1 MSQLRY
7 TMEQRLFL
15 VQLYFKYE
23 SAGKICGIFRCQFPG
38 RPIPSKQT
46 WSLNWKQQDRCYT
59 KSPTGHEM
67 YWEKRNWKLFVLD
80 LKLPQENLLND

>member
-7 TMEQRLFL
+7 TTEQRLFL

-23 SAGKICGIFRCQFPG
+23 SAGKIFGIFRCQFPG
-38 RPIPSKQT
+38 RLLTSKQT
-46 WSLNWKQQDRCYT
+46 WSLNWKQQNRCYI

-67 YWEKRNWKLFVLD
+67 CWEKRNQTLFVLH
-80 LKLPQENLLND
+80 